1 MATDAQSVTTA
12 VIRTGGKQYLVAEG
26 DTLEIEKLGDQKSV
40 SFEPLLVTKSGKT
53 VAGKGKVTATVVGAT
68 KGEKLIV
75 FKMKAK
81 KGYRRK
87 TGHRQ
92 QLTTIKIEQ
101 ITA

>member
-1 MATDAQSVTTA
+1 MSTTA
-12 VIRTGGKQYLVAEG
+12 VIKTGGKQYLVAEG
-26 DTLEIEKLGDQKSV
+26 DTLEVEKLTDEKSV
-40 SFEPLLVTKSGKT
+40 SFEPLLVTKDGKT
-53 VAGKGKVTATVVGAT
+53 VAGKGKVTASVVGPA

-92 QLTTIKIEQ
+92 SLTTIKIDK
-101 ITA
+101 IAA